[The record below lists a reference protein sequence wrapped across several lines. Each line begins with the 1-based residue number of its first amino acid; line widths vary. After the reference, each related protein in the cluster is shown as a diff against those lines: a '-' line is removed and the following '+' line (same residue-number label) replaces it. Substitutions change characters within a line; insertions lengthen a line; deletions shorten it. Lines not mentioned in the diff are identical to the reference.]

1 MACVISHAEI
11 STKSGLTS
19 LHSTPLSLMFQVAAV
34 RFRLMSVNHSPVST
48 AAVAMTT
55 SMASRVPAWRASRGN
70 AVKRTLMNA
79 VTSRAKMGLCVW
91 MKSIGTIN
99 FHVSI
104 LTFLYRSFFRRQ
116 LIIFNQSVLHFLKSL
131 LHILLY
137 ERNLKL

>member
-1 MACVISHAEI
+1 MVCVISHAEI
-11 STKSGLTS
+11 STKSGLAS

-55 SMASRVPAWRASRGN
+55 STASRVPAWRASRGN

-79 VTSRAKMGLCVW
+79 VTSHAKMELCVW
-91 MKSIGTIN
+91 MKSIGTIQ

-104 LTFLYRSFFRRQ
+104 LVFFIYRSHFRKQ
-116 LIIFNQSVLHFLKSL
+116 LIIFNQYVLHFLKSFL
-131 LHILLY
+131 LGLSI
-137 ERNLKL
+137 

>member
-1 MACVISHAEI
+1 MACIISHAEI
-11 STKSGLTS
+11 STKSGLAS

-70 AVKRTLMNA
+70 AAKQTLMNA

-104 LTFLYRSFFRRQ
+104 LVFFLYRSSFRKQ
-116 LIIFNQSVLHFLKSL
+116 LIIFNQFVLHFFYY
-131 LHILLY
+131 IY
-137 ERNLKL
+137 LKLKI